1 MVFFTVVIHVLL
13 FALCAGAVIAVLVY
27 VPLFIYTI
35 PYAWYCGEQEA
46 KGYKVE
52 KVPFMQTVKDAKA
65 YYKQKKLAKKEPK
78 V

>member
-13 FALCAGAVIAVLVY
+13 FALCAGAIISVLVY

-35 PYAWYCGEQEA
+35 PYTWHLGEQHE
-46 KGYKVE
+46 KVE
-52 KVPFMQTVKDAKA
+52 KSIFQATKNATA
-65 YYKQKKLAKKEPK
+65 YYNQKKLAKKEPK